1 MAMKRKLVDRGEEES
16 QLPIGEYQG
25 RRFGLSRAASS
36 ILRGTNSTTSLQDFM
51 PRFEPILRKWVQ
63 EAVDKAFNPYLRS
76 CGNEIQCSETAAYK
90 LQFHSDLP
98 HTLFTNSRVASDGGG
113 PIKIVLYDSCSKS
126 VVRSGSLSS
135 IKVNIVVLDG
145 DFGPDDRED
154 WEKKD
159 FDRKVL
165 QSREG
170 KRPLVTGD
178 LVVPLKDGVG
188 YVGDISFTDNS
199 RWIRSG
205 KFRLGVTVHASAGE
219 IRVREGITNGFKV
232 KDHRG
237 ESYQKHYPPSLE
249 DEVWR
254 LEKIAKDGVSHNRL
268 AQFGLLS
275 VQDFLRAYVTD
286 MPSLRA
292 ALSNISNKT
301 WDTIIRHATTCR
313 SDNKLYLYRT
323 VCGTSLLFDSVYRAV
338 GVSSDGQTFHS
349 LDSNDGRQMRLVEDL
364 KQHALKNLNDWIQVD
379 DPSVV
384 GYPMLTSWGAGNLN
398 DPSIIDFQGRNFQA
412 ELEQLLMPINHN
424 HPTVSPAFNCEIEQD
439 YSSFV
444 NPFVESSSQMQVN
457 PTTSD
462 FIGEFYTLVSEPQL
476 STEDPPTDDN
486 YQVDLS
492 AWHENGLL
500 LDSNNHQIISSNSRI
515 LVARNGKPQTSWCK
529 ILTVVKWRILVKR
542 SAAAKKWE
550 QYFYN
555 CIWM

>member
-486 YQVDLS
+486 YQEWETPNELVQ
-492 AWHENGLL
+492 
-500 LDSNNHQIISSNSRI
+500 DSDSRK
-515 LVARNGKPQTSWCK
+515 VADTG
-529 ILTVVKWRILVKR
+529 
-542 SAAAKKWE
+542 
-550 QYFYN
+550 
-555 CIWM
+555 